1 MRKIKAI
8 YSDYPSNVD
17 GDIQKWLKTNPDI
30 SIISVSGAARGDNG
44 DFVTYILYDPK
55 KEGISLNS

>member
-17 GDIQKWLKTNPDI
+17 GDIQKWL
-30 SIISVSGAARGDNG
+30 SVSGAARGDNG

>member
-8 YSDYPSNVD
+8 YSDYPSEVD
-17 GDIQKWLKTNPDI
+17 QDIQNWLGNNPDI

-44 DFVTYILYDPK
+44 DFVTYILYEPK
-55 KEGISLNS
+55 KKGITLNS

>member
-8 YSDYPSNVD
+8 YSNLPDSVD
-17 GDIQKWLKTNPDI
+17 RDIQSWLNKNTDI

-44 DFVTYILYDPK
+44 DFVTYILYEPK
-55 KEGISLNS
+55 KEGLSLNS